1 MVTKARNDYNK
12 YIWFCTP
19 EQAEGKISYE
29 TIRSMDLDLCNG
41 MAYSGSF
48 FWLFLT
54 PGNEIG
60 YTIVMQYLLLPVLT
74 VLVSYKLA
82 DRGASWK
89 IAVLFGILY
98 MASGYLTFDLANT
111 IETGNV
117 SIPSFYSLFLGILFS
132 LIGLWLANRQIG

>member
-1 MVTKARNDYNK
+1 MKQFDRW
-12 YIWFCTP
+12 IWIYATGWLI
-19 EQAEGKISYE
+19 AVLS
-29 TIRSMDLDLCNG
+29 
-41 MAYSGSF
+41 

-74 VLVSYKLA
+74 VVVSYKLA